1 MFRSSGRGAS
11 RRPLLIVLTAAVAF
25 GALAT
30 VGAPAQAASEKV
42 DKAAVL
48 RFGVPIEE
56 NGGVFFDP
64 ATPANIGNP
73 TGRLWLDLIY
83 DTMIHNTVDGEG
95 APGLATK
102 WTTPDPST
110 VELTLRDGVKFA
122 DGTPWTA
129 AAVKAG
135 WERSIA
141 SSRPNKTDEIKSI
154 TAIEAP
160 DDKTI
165 RIRLSKP
172 IAKQFINT
180 ELKNANF
187 LAVPAPSSIAAGT
200 VDSKPVGAGPYMLD
214 SYTSGKMVLK
224 KNPNFYDP
232 KAQKLAGIE
241 FINMAAGQ
249 PAVSA
254 LQAGTVDLIWSIP
267 PDSIAPLEG
276 AGFDVTTTP
285 SERAYQVGLCTT
297 SGLFTSKQ
305 ARQAITYA
313 IDRDAINE
321 GALAG
326 TGEPTLSPV
335 PPQSPFYDKA
345 LFKGVK
351 HNPKKAKAL
360 LKQAG
365 VAPGTTVKAL
375 VAAQAPFNTIAEIV
389 QQQLKEVGL
398 DMQITQTT
406 NFVSDV
412 NTLKPDMAIITIE
425 PSRFSQFFSGTPGPV
440 NWCGNNNAA
449 IAAALTATLDSSKSD
464 EEVDAAY
471 QTFQKLVLDE
481 SPNVPLNMLGLV
493 AAHTDRVKGVEIINS
508 PFGPQ
513 LNTVYMVKG

>member
-102 WTTPDPST
+102 WTAPDPST
-110 VELTLRDGVKFA
+110 VELTLRDGVKFS
-122 DGTPWTA
+122 DGTPMTA
-129 AAVKAG
+129 AAVKAA
-135 WERSIA
+135 WDRSIA

-200 VDSKPVGAGPYMLD
+200 VDSKPVGAGPYLLD
-214 SYTSGKMVLK
+214 SYTTGKLVLK
-224 KNPNFYDP
+224 KNPTFYDP
-232 KAQKLAGIE
+232 KQQKLAGIE
-241 FINMAAGQ
+241 FDNMTQGP

-254 LQAGTVDLIWSIP
+254 LQAGSVDLIWSIP
-267 PDSIAPLEG
+267 PDAIPTLES
-276 AGFDVTTTP
+276 AGFVVDSVP
-285 SERAYQVGLCTT
+285 SERAYQLGLCTT
-297 SGLFTSKQ
+297 QGIFTSKE
-305 ARQAITYA
+305 ARQALQYA
-313 IDRDAINE
+313 INRADIDE

-326 TGEPTLSPV
+326 TGDPSISPV
-335 PPQSPFYDKA
+335 PPSSPYYDKSA
-345 LFKGVK
+345 VKGIK
-351 HNPKKAKAL
+351 HDVAKAKAL

-365 VAPGTTVKAL
+365 IAPGTKVNAL
-375 VAAQAPFNTIAEIV
+375 IPAQPPYNTIGEVV
-389 QQQLKEVGL
+389 QSQLKDVGL
-398 DMQITQTT
+398 DMQITNTT
-406 NFVSDV
+406 NFVADAAR
-412 NTLKPDMAIITIE
+412 LKPDLMVASID
-425 PSRFSQFFSGTPGPV
+425 PSLFSLVFSGTESPLNP
-440 NWCGNNNAA
+440 CGNKNDT
-449 IAAALTATLDSSKSD
+449 IAAALTTTRDASKSAA
-464 EEVDAAY
+464 EVEAAY
-471 QTFQKLVLDE
+471 KTLQQTVIDE
-481 SPNVPLNMLGLV
+481 SPVVVTNLQGLL
-493 AAHTDRVKGVEIINS
+493 AAHTDKVKGVDIINS
-508 PFGPQ
+508 PYGPQ
-513 LNTVYMVKG
+513 LNTVSMVK